1 MDKLFIKKLS
11 QYFVIVGAVT
21 CLYNTIKIIFFHSL
35 SVINF
40 ITLGILLFVI
50 GFVYFF
56 GVIKQ
61 SKIIPYFQIIVTYVI
76 IYISFFFNPGNVSG
90 LIFSIVN
97 YLLLSEYKIIKK
109 KWKKIIAVF
118 TYVIPILISIFLLGN
133 SINGYLDVYMVVTF
147 FIFFIKMYI
156 EHKKSQEIK
165 QYDKTIE
172 LLDEVQAS
180 NIESIQIAKKLCCV
194 LEQEKASIDKIS
206 ACG

>member
-1 MDKLFIKKLS
+1 MEKAFIKKLS
-11 QYFVIVGAVT
+11 QYFVIIGTVT
-21 CLYNTIKIIFFHSL
+21 CIYNTIKIIFFHSL

-40 ITLGILLFVI
+40 ITLGILLLVI
-50 GFVYFF
+50 GIIYLF

-61 SKIIPYFQIIVTYVI
+61 SKVIPYFQIVVTYVI

-97 YLLLSEYKIIKK
+97 YLLLSEYKIVKK
-109 KWKKIIAVF
+109 KWQKILAVS
-118 TYVIPILISIFLLGN
+118 TYIIPILISIFLLGN

-165 QYDKTIE
+165 QYDKAME
-172 LLDEVQAS
+172 LLDEVQAN

-194 LEQEKASIDKIS
+194 LEHEKVSIEKIS